1 MKILLILAL
10 LTLPLTQTPPPQ
22 TRLDLEV
29 VSLIVKE
36 KVVNPQVDLLAES
49 DLPDNVTRPNPNIGK
64 PTNRAESE
72 SERLERQTNLRV
84 QNMHAIEAAAKKDG
98 GSERPAKVKLY
109 EAEAD
114 IKNGSAKAITRFVW
128 AYRASPAL
136 QLTND
141 QEFLCDTKLAPGE
154 TKRVKV
160 ISEYPNQKVVRVS
173 ASGIPAVPVKPTVQ
187 DVIINQI
194 EFADG
199 TKWERTN
206 WNSLILA
213 TIGARNVSKGKC
225 GPL

>member
-1 MKILLILAL
+1 MKTLLMLAL
-10 LTLPLTQTPPPQ
+10 LSLPLTQTPAPQ
-22 TRLDLEV
+22 GTLGLEV
-29 VSLIVKE
+29 VSLNVKE

-49 DLPDNVTRPNPNIGK
+49 DLPDNVTRPNPNAGR

-72 SERLERQTNLRV
+72 SERLERQTNLRI
-84 QNMHAIEAAAKKDG
+84 QNMHALEAAQKEG
-98 GSERPAKVKLY
+98 GGERLSKVKLY

-160 ISEYPNQKVVRVS
+160 ISEFPN
-173 ASGIPAVPVKPTVQ
+173 
-187 DVIINQI
+187 
-194 EFADG
+194 
-199 TKWERTN
+199 
-206 WNSLILA
+206 
-213 TIGARNVSKGKC
+213 
-225 GPL
+225 